1 MENNYHL
8 TASIRWADID
18 ANFHLRHTVFYDL
31 GSELR
36 IKMLAAAGVTMGYMQ
51 EHGFG
56 PVLFREEC
64 RFLREVRIEDRL
76 EVELRIRGLSRDH
89 RKFAF
94 EHTFKR
100 GVETCA
106 VLVVEGAWF
115 SAVTRK
121 LVVPPKLLISAMDN
135 VPRSA
140 DFTWIESSTKTD
152 PDQPGSGITG
162 WPK

>member
-1 MENNYHL
+1 MENNYYL
-8 TASIRWADID
+8 SASIRWADID

-51 EHGFG
+51 EQGFG

-64 RFLREVRIEDRL
+64 RFLREVRIEDKV

-100 GVETCA
+100 GEEICA

-115 SAVTRK
+115 SAATRK
-121 LVVPPKLLISAMDN
+121 LVVPPQRLIDALDH
-135 VPRSA
+135 VPRTA
-140 DFTWIESSTKTD
+140 DFAWIEGGANKG
-152 PDQPGSGITG
+152 QR
-162 WPK
+162 